1 MKKFSEL
8 KYKNIDT
15 KKYHNKTKDN
25 LYSIIKENIYI
36 NINSNYPNSIIEN
49 VNIDLNGIDNLIN
62 KLDKF
67 IEDKKNEEKIKVLES
82 IKASFATGTLSL
94 KRINEE
100 IQQCECTEVCV
111 VPGDE
116 SDDKTTINND
126 NDNEFIDDYDDDLD
140 NIDTTSEYRDIE

>member
-100 IQQCECTEVCV
+100 IQQCECSEVCNI
-111 VPGDE
+111 
-116 SDDKTTINND
+116 SDTNND
-126 NDNEFIDDYDDDLD
+126 NDNDSDNDKDNDFIDDYDDDLD